1 MIRSSLAAGEES
13 ASHAGQVRQRILEGA
28 TRAFARSGL
37 QGTSVPDIATECG
50 ISVGLLYRYFA
61 SKAELYTA
69 ICTAQTMAEAE
80 GLRLQL
86 AEISDPELWLDHA
99 IDFYLNRLSAD
110 GGASLLLGAMAEAG
124 GNPVVRRSLQLR
136 QQLIGDFIRSFIRTR
151 IGAGRLPPEVP
162 LEDYAKGISML
173 LDGAVAEWAVA
184 GPDFDFEAVRRAIR
198 ELVNVLLKSVSS
210 QEPAPA
216 AASA

>member
-1 MIRSSLAAGEES
+1 MIRSNSEVTEES
-13 ASHAGQVRQRILEGA
+13 ASHADQVRQRILDGA
-28 TRAFARSGL
+28 TRAFARSGM

-50 ISVGLLYRYFA
+50 ISVGLLYRYFT

-86 AEISDPELWLDHA
+86 EEISDPDMWLDHA
-99 IDFYLNRLSAD
+99 IDFYLGRLAAD
-110 GGASLLLGAMAEAG
+110 GGAGLLLGAMAEAG
-124 GNPVVRRSLQLR
+124 TNPMVRRSLQLR
-136 QQLIGDFIRSFIRTR
+136 QQLIRDFIGSFLRSRVE
-151 IGAGRLPPEVP
+151 AGGLPEGVAF
-162 LEDYAKGISML
+162 EDYAKGISML

-184 GPDFDFEAVRRAIR
+184 GPDLDLEAVRRAIR
-198 ELVNVLLKSVSS
+198 QLVNALLQSVGAHG
-210 QEPAPA
+210 QTPA

>member
-1 MIRSSLAAGEES
+1 MIRSNSEVAEES
-13 ASHAGQVRQRILEGA
+13 ASHADQVRQRILDGA
-28 TRAFARSGL
+28 TRAFARSGM

-86 AEISDPELWLDHA
+86 EEISDPEMWLDHA
-99 IDFYLNRLSAD
+99 IDFYLGRLAAD
-110 GGASLLLGAMAEAG
+110 GGAGLLLGAMAEAG
-124 GNPVVRRSLQLR
+124 TNPMVRRSLQLR
-136 QQLIGDFIRSFIRTR
+136 QQLIGDFIGSFFRSRVDA
-151 IGAGRLPPEVP
+151 GAVPEGVAF
-162 LEDYAKGISML
+162 EDYAKGISML

-184 GPDFDFEAVRRAIR
+184 GPDLDLEAVRRAIR
-198 ELVNVLLKSVSS
+198 QLVNALLQSVRAHG
-210 QEPAPA
+210 QTPA